1 MSANKCKCQDLLCHS
16 RPVTMWEEN
25 DCTEAEHLQRLRRVY
40 VIVLVHERQRS
51 MIKKRELLQVAE
63 TRSLKA
69 QYSMSAFGAY

>member
-1 MSANKCKCQDLLCHS
+1 
-16 RPVTMWEEN
+16 MWEEN